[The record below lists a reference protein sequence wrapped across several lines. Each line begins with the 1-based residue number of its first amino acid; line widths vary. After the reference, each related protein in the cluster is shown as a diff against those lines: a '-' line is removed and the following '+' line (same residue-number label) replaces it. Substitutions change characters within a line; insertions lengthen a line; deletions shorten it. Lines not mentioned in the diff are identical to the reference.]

1 METLHPYK
9 MPDCI
14 YNTGVGCEKSRR
26 KCSRCGW
33 NPAVAARR
41 RPLPF
46 YVRGHNGEKLVR
58 GKIIPAP
65 LPEPKKRKGDAP

>member
-1 METLHPYK
+1 MEFYDPPYK

-41 RPLPF
+41 RLGIQIENAAPGDATPETA
-46 YVRGHNGEKLVR
+46 N
-58 GKIIPAP
+58 KIIPAK
-65 LPEPKKRKGDAP
+65 E